1 MSFAKALMVPL
12 IMLALVIG
20 YFAGAVPAI
29 EPIIGIADTTIEN
42 NPDGPIDSTATD
54 RLSWMAF
61 IGGPIGFIAAGFVFV
76 VLFSIKAERILRGM

>member
-29 EPIIGIADTTIEN
+29 ESIIAISDTTVEN
-42 NPDGPIDSTATD
+42 NPDGPIGDTAVD
-54 RLSWMAF
+54 RISWIAF
-61 IGGPIGFIAAGFVFV
+61 IGGPIGFIAAGFIFV
-76 VLFSIKAERILRGM
+76 VLFSIKAERILRGI